1 MSKVKF
7 KFKITGL
14 ELEFEGSRE
23 DVPMIT
29 NAIGNQVQN
38 MLNPPAE
45 ILNGEVEVIESTP
58 KSATISTP
66 KKRRKPS
73 KSGSSNGQQVSPK
86 EGATITWKHDPKK
99 YSSPVQEWK
108 TAQKALWVLYVVSEE
123 SNTDEL
129 SASVIAD
136 IFNREFKRA
145 GTIRGTNISRD
156 FGKLKLGK
164 DALVGETV
172 GSPSTWFLTEK
183 GKSEVLNLIQ
193 NPNQDKG

>member
-1 MSKVKF
+1 MSKFKLKF
-7 KFKITGL
+7 KLQGL
-14 ELEFEGSRE
+14 ELEVEGSRE

-29 NAIGNQVQN
+29 NAIGQQFAN
-38 MLNPPAE
+38 MLQPTTQIIDGEAE
-45 ILNGEVEVIESTP
+45 VVSSSQPVAIN
-58 KSATISTP
+58 AP
-66 KKRRKPS
+66 KKRKRPS
-73 KSGSSNGQQVSPK
+73 KSTSSNGQQVSTK
-86 EGATITWKHDPKK
+86 ESISITWKHDSVK
-99 YSSPVQEWK
+99 YSSPIQEWK
-108 TAQKALWVLYVVSEE
+108 TVQKALWILYVVSEE
-123 SNTDEL
+123 CHTDEL
-129 SASVIAD
+129 SAPAIAD